1 MWSTAYEAEKRVT
14 AAVEKAQEMK
24 YWLNMSSL
32 VPATAKTHST
42 N

>member
-1 MWSTAYEAEKRVT
+1 MKPEKRVT
-14 AAVEKAQEMK
+14 AAIEKAQEMK

-32 VPATAKTHST
+32 VPAAAKPQST